1 MKVVRNRNIYFAIF
15 WTLFV
20 ISLFFLFWMKLNLWI
35 DMTGWVSM
43 EYDYKKIDFD
53 KVDKEIISK
62 SKLVV
67 NDWKE
72 VINNTN
78 IYKVTWKNQLVV
90 VAWFDSTIEPKKLD
104 ELKVWFKKEVFD
116 ILKKED
122 NSVIES
128 SYVNIWK
135 SFWDYI
141 QNTAYLTLTIAIIA
155 IALYVAWA
163 FSGFTW
169 WISAVSFWTV
179 TIITLFHDVITA
191 AWFYVATSDLFP
203 QFKVDTFFITAL
215 LTILWYS
222 INDTIVV
229 FDRIRSNLKEA
240 VKSKKT
246 LEEVIDMSVTET
258 LRRSLLTPLTV
269 IFVLVSILIFWPEPI
284 KWFTLVMLYGTVI
297 WTFSSIYI
305 ASPLL
310 YEINKNKKIEFI
322 EKKKITDY
330 DKVVV

>member
-1 MKVVRNRNIYFAIF
+1 MKVVKNRNTYFAIF

-20 ISLFFLFWMKLNLWI
+20 LSLFFLFWMKLNLWI

-43 EYDYKKIDFD
+43 DYTYKNIDFD
-53 KVDKEIISK
+53 KVDKEIIDK

-67 NDWKE
+67 YEGKQI
-72 VINNTN
+72 INNTN
-78 IYKVTWKNQLVV
+78 IYKVTWKNELVV
-90 VAWFDSTIEPKKLD
+90 VAWFDSNIEAKKLD
-104 ELKVWFKKEVFD
+104 ELKVNFKKDVFD
-116 ILKKED
+116 ILQKED
-122 NSVIES
+122 SSVIEN

-141 QNTAYLTLTIAIIA
+141 KNTAYLTLAIAIIA

-163 FSGFTW
+163 FSGVVW
-169 WISAVSFWTV
+169 WISAFSFWSV

-191 AWFYVATSDLFP
+191 AWFYVATSDMFP

-215 LTILWYS
+215 LTILGYS

-229 FDRIRSNLKEA
+229 FDRIRSNLKEIT
-240 VKSKKT
+240 KSKKT
-246 LEEVIDMSVTET
+246 LEEVIDISVTET

-269 IFVLVSILIFWPEPI
+269 IFVLVSILIFWPDTI
-284 KWFTLVMLYGTVI
+284 KWFTLVMLYWTVI

-310 YEINKNKKIEFI
+310 YEMNKNKKLEYV
-322 EKKKITDY
+322 EKKKIIDY

>member
-1 MKVVRNRNIYFAIF
+1 MKVVKNRNLYFAVSGV
-15 WTLFV
+15 LF
-20 ISLFFLFWMKLNLWI
+20 ILSLFFLFWMKLNLWI

-43 EYDYKKIDFD
+43 DYTYKNIDFD
-53 KVDKEIISK
+53 KVDKEIIDK

-67 NDWKE
+67 YEWKE
-72 VINNTN
+72 VINSTN
-78 IYKVTWKNQLVV
+78 IYKVTWKNELVV
-90 VAWFDSTIEPKKLD
+90 VAWFDSSIEAKKLD
-104 ELKVWFKKEVFD
+104 ELKVNFKKDIFD

-122 NSVIES
+122 PSVIEN

-141 QNTAYLTLTIAIIA
+141 KNTAYLTLTIAIIA

-163 FSGFTW
+163 FSGSVW
-169 WISAVSFWTV
+169 WISSFSFWSITV
-179 TIITLFHDVITA
+179 ITLFHDIIISS
-191 AWFYVATSDLFP
+191 WFYVLTSDLFP
-203 QFKVDTFFITAL
+203 QFKIDTFFITSL

-229 FDRIRSNLKEA
+229 FDRIRSNLKE
-240 VKSKKT
+240 VWKT
-246 LEEVIDMSVTET
+246 KMNLEEIIDMSVGDT
-258 LRRSLLTPLTV
+258 LRRSLFTSLTV
-269 IFVLVSILIFWPEPI
+269 ILVLVSILIFWPDTI
-284 KWFTLVMLYGTVI
+284 KWFTLVMLYWTIV

-310 YEINKNKKIEFI
+310 YEMNKNNKLEHT
-322 EKKKITDY
+322 EKKKVLEY

>member
-1 MKVVRNRNIYFAIF
+1 MKVVKNRYTYFAIF

-20 ISLFFLFWMKLNLWI
+20 LSLFFLFWMKINLWI
-35 DMTGWVSM
+35 DMTWWISM
-43 EYDYKKIDFD
+43 DYTYKNIDFD
-53 KVDKEIISK
+53 KIDKEIIDK

-67 NDWKE
+67 YEWKE
-72 VINNTN
+72 VINSTN
-78 IYKVTWKNQLVV
+78 IYKVTWKNELVV
-90 VAWFDSTIEPKKLD
+90 IAWFDSTIDAKKLD
-104 ELKVWFKKEVFD
+104 ELKVSFKKDVFD
-116 ILKKED
+116 ILQKED
-122 NSVIES
+122 SSVIEN

-141 QNTAYLTLTIAIIA
+141 KNTAYLTLTIAIIA

-163 FSGFTW
+163 FSGSVW
-169 WISAVSFWTV
+169 WISSFSFWSITV
-179 TIITLFHDVITA
+179 ITLFHDVITA
-191 AWFYVATSDLFP
+191 AWFYVATSDMFP

-215 LTILWYS
+215 LTILGYS

-229 FDRIRSNLKEA
+229 FDRIRSNLKE
-240 VKSKKT
+240 VTKSKKT
-246 LEEVIDMSVTET
+246 LEEVIDMSVSET

-269 IFVLVSILIFWPEPI
+269 IFVLVSILILWPDTI
-284 KWFTLVMLYGTVI
+284 KWFTLVMLYWTII

-310 YEINKNKKIEFI
+310 YEMNKNKKLELT
-322 EKKKITDY
+322 EKKKVIEY

>member
-1 MKVVRNRNIYFAIF
+1 MKVIKNRNTYFAIF

-20 ISLFFLFWMKLNLWI
+20 LSLFFLFWMKLNLWI
-35 DMTGWVSM
+35 DMTWWVSM
-43 EYDYKKIDFD
+43 DYTYKNIDFD
-53 KVDKEIISK
+53 KVDKEIIEK

-67 NDWKE
+67 YEWKQ

-78 IYKVTWKNQLVV
+78 IYKVTWKNELVV
-90 VAWFDSTIEPKKLD
+90 VAWFDADIEAKQLD
-104 ELKVWFKKEVFD
+104 ELKVNFKKD
-116 ILKKED
+116 IFNILQKED
-122 NSVIES
+122 SSVIEN

-141 QNTAYLTLTIAIIA
+141 KNTAYLTLSIAIIA

-163 FSGFTW
+163 FSGVVW
-169 WISAVSFWTV
+169 WISAFSFWSV

-191 AWFYVATSDLFP
+191 AWFYVATSDIFP
-203 QFKVDTFFITAL
+203 EFKVDTFFITAL
-215 LTILWYS
+215 LTILGYS

-229 FDRIRSNLKEA
+229 FDRIRSNLKEV

-246 LEEVIDMSVTET
+246 LEEVIDMSVSET

-269 IFVLVSILIFWPEPI
+269 IFVLVSILIFWPDTI
-284 KWFTLVMLYGTVI
+284 KWFTLVMLYWTVI

-310 YEINKNKKIEFI
+310 YEMNKNKKIEYV
-322 EKKKITDY
+322 EKKKVTDY